1 MRIEKLQISKY
12 GKLNNFKEIKF
23 EPNLNVVFGKN
34 GVGKTSLAHA
44 IFHTLFGVGLKFF
57 KYPYSEDGKIT
68 GQTTDVQLIVNKN
81 GEGVDHIVKYINCAL
96 NDDWEGIRGARDEL
110 LDNLAET
117 VIK

>member
-23 EPNLNVVFGKN
+23 EPNLNVVFAKN

-81 GEGVDHIVKYINCAL
+81 NAKKIGL
-96 NDDWEGIRGARDEL
+96 S
-110 LDNLAET
+110 
-117 VIK
+117 